1 MNNHQDNYQ
10 GTTFHQFVNF
20 LKALLAL
27 LGVNL
32 KNFQL
37 NKICHFANH
46 SYLSKGLLSLLLFAN
61 IGFAKD
67 LHFESGD
74 YQNTL
79 IELYTSEGCS
89 SCPPADKWLSKL
101 KQHPKLFSEII
112 PIAFH
117 VDYWDY
123 IGWQDK
129 FASSDYSKR
138 QNQYAQQGGIS
149 QMYTPQV
156 VKNGKED
163 RSWRYQKKGFTDE
176 KVGKLSVNILDDTA
190 YITFKPT
197 EKYSTLVAHV
207 ALLGSG
213 LSSTVTAG
221 ENEDR
226 ILKHDFVVLNHTQKT
241 SKVNRW
247 SIKAP
252 ESSHDAQRFALAVWV
267 STEDSLKPIQ
277 VIGSWL

>member
-1 MNNHQDNYQ
+1 MNFKKIN
-10 GTTFHQFVNF
+10 
-20 LKALLAL
+20 LAL
-27 LGVNL
+27 W
-32 KNFQL
+32 
-37 NKICHFANH
+37 I
-46 SYLSKGLLSLLLFAN
+46 LLFAN
-61 IGFAKD
+61 AGLAKD
-67 LHFESGD
+67 LQFESGD

-129 FASSDYSKR
+129 FASSDYSER
-138 QNQYAQQGGIS
+138 QKQYAQQGGIS

-163 RSWRYQKKGFTDE
+163 RSWRYQKSSFSDE
-176 KVGKLSVNILDDTA
+176 KVGKLSVNVLDGTA

-197 EKYSTLVAHV
+197 EKQPALVAHI

-221 ENEDR
+221 ENEDK

-247 SIKAP
+247 SIKLP
-252 ESSHDAQRFALAVWV
+252 ESSHDAQRFSLAVWV
-267 STEDSLKPIQ
+267 SAKDSLKPIQ
-277 VIGSWL
+277 VVGSWL